1 MRLRCPAYDGTAR
14 DPRATFRMMPMTQ
27 CAVLPPVDIEI
38 PALPAS
44 LVRLSLLLAAAEV
57 DLGAVGDLVENDM
70 ALAAAVLKAVN
81 SPLYGLRSA
90 MRSVRHAI
98 NYLGLRE
105 VAAVTYE
112 AGLRAAFAPTPEAE
126 AVWQRASRRGM
137 LMGRLGQAIG
147 VDAWAAH
154 SAGLFEECGKA
165 VLLRTAPD
173 HYPGMLRA
181 AASDEELVQLE
192 EAAFGKSHAA
202 LGAVVCESW
211 GLDSAAVASVR
222 HHVQVHVTG
231 MLPSGSLAWRSVC
244 ALSAVV
250 AALIDDVARCRD
262 VVMQVAPQALLD
274 GPQLLL
280 AAQRV
285 HEGLAPR

>member
-1 MRLRCPAYDGTAR
+1 
-14 DPRATFRMMPMTQ
+14 MMQ
-27 CAVLPPVDIEI
+27 CAALPPVDIEI

-44 LVRLSLLLAAAEV
+44 LVKLSLLLAADDV

-112 AGLRAAFAPTPEAE
+112 AGLRAAFPPTPEAE
-126 AVWQRASRRGM
+126 AVWQRASRRGI

-165 VLLRTAPD
+165 VLLRRAPD

-181 AASDEELVQLE
+181 AASDLELLQLE
-192 EAAFGKSHAA
+192 EAAFGTTHDA
-202 LGAVVCESW
+202 LGASVCECW

-222 HHVQVHVTG
+222 HHVLVQVTG
-231 MLPSGSLAWRSVC
+231 TLPSGSLAWRSVC
-244 ALSAVV
+244 ALSAAA
-250 AALIDDVARCRD
+250 AALSGDAARCRD
-262 VVMQVAPQALLD
+262 VVMHVAPQALLD
-274 GPQLLL
+274 GPQLML

-285 HEGLAPR
+285 HEGLATR